1 MLLAAATLVV
11 GCSRHKGYIAL
22 TFDDGPSSTTMEIL
36 DVMEEFGARGSF
48 FLIGSNINDS
58 SAEAMQRAVAMGCE
72 VENHS
77 FTHPHMTELDS
88 DARRDEVALTT
99 AAITKYLEREPQFFR
114 APYIDEDDQL
124 HRIIP
129 LIFIGGYCPRDWDA
143 NVSVEE
149 RVEGLMANAA
159 DGQIF
164 LLHDFEGNAA
174 TAETLRRVIPA
185 LQKEGYKFLTV
196 SELFQQQ
203 KVSPRK
209 GVRYDMV
216 VKEE

>member
-1 MLLAAATLVV
+1 
-11 GCSRHKGYIAL
+11 
-22 TFDDGPSSTTMEIL
+22 MEIL

-114 APYIDEDDQL
+114 APYIDEDEQL
-124 HRIIP
+124 HRIVP

-209 GVRYDMV
+209 GVRYDIV

>member
-114 APYIDEDDQL
+114 AP
-124 HRIIP
+124 
-129 LIFIGGYCPRDWDA
+129 
-143 NVSVEE
+143 
-149 RVEGLMANAA
+149 
-159 DGQIF
+159 
-164 LLHDFEGNAA
+164 
-174 TAETLRRVIPA
+174 
-185 LQKEGYKFLTV
+185 
-196 SELFQQQ
+196 
-203 KVSPRK
+203 
-209 GVRYDMV
+209 
-216 VKEE
+216 